1 MAATLDSVEGLDYQ
15 WSCSIG
21 IVYTSGSAQL
31 QWMVKVNKSP
41 YCCILLQD
49 FGSPQCILSHWTWSF
64 QTIWKESVAQN
75 TILQDTDCQHILI
88 PWRCVC
94 SLRAIGCLY
103 IAMLSLQTRSV
114 SPFGRVHPLIPRSP
128 QFSHVIHKPGDFMHR
143 NEKKWHKEKE
153 ETKFGLRSLKK
164 TSSMQIRWL

>member
-1 MAATLDSVEGLDYQ
+1 M
-15 WSCSIG
+15 
-21 IVYTSGSAQL
+21 YTKPLNMIFPNHLKRKRGS
-31 QWMVKVNKSP
+31 K
-41 YCCILLQD
+41 
-49 FGSPQCILSHWTWSF
+49 H
-64 QTIWKESVAQN
+64 N
-75 TILQDTDCQHILI
+75 TARYCQHILI

-143 NEKKWHKEKE
+143 NEKKWHKKKKPNLDSDHSKKLPQCKSDGFKSWA
-153 ETKFGLRSLKK
+153 TPAYITQMK
-164 TSSMQIRWL
+164 TSKSQKIRGNQGTLHELRVSASTPARC

>member
-75 TILQDTDCQHILI
+75 TILQDTVSI
-88 PWRCVC
+88 
-94 SLRAIGCLY
+94 SLFLDVVFALWEPYLY